1 MIAVEKIKET
11 GPINK
16 QIYFYLLCF
25 IVYFVSVRIYG
36 PISFA
41 RSNTGMGV
49 VARSIFSGLYLL
61 PIINIIYILSRR
73 TIASTVLFLLLSF
86 TLCFINFMKE
96 KFLSM
101 PLIPGDLLLIK
112 EAVDATPAVLK
123 YLVIALILLIPA
135 LSFFI
140 IRKEKKE
147 KPSLLIPSVVTL
159 ILLSVFIYL
168 KKNNSFFHQCINNKY
183 PVTCKFIGA
192 LPNTK
197 LNWLGDNE
205 SFKIY
210 GFTTFF
216 LSKSLD
222 SIFYDKKQVNI
233 QRSDIEKFINKDNTT
248 IEEAEDKPDVV
259 IIMSEAHWNPSW
271 MGGHIPDVTPNI
283 DKLQISKML
292 SPSFGGQTANV
303 EFEVLTGLSTLMSDG
318 ELMYVSK
325 IKRPIYSL
333 ARYFN
338 NNGYESIAM
347 HNNGK
352 NFYNRSFVYPQLGFH
367 QFISISDMT
376 KDNPAGGLTNSAGWA
391 HDKILY
397 DSLFK
402 ELNSDAKPKFIYAIT
417 VENHGLYNDNR
428 YPADSSIVLPSNLT
442 GSSRNR
448 LQTYITGVKRADE
461 HLIKFIDKLKQSKRK
476 TIVIFF
482 GDHLPNLQDTYSDL
496 GFIKNNKMQ
505 DEKYYET
512 PLAVWSNFPIN
523 KSVLQKPRIQSIFM
537 APSILKAIHM
547 PLSPY
552 FNFMSKLNSCYS
564 YIHKIGM
571 KKDDTCS
578 AKSDELLTE
587 YKNLNTDVIEGKN
600 YTFDIMTK

>member
-61 PIINIIYILSRR
+61 PIINIIYMLSRR

-183 PVTCKFIGA
+183 PVACKFIGA

-248 IEEAEDKPDVV
+248 IEEAED
-259 IIMSEAHWNPSW
+259 M
-271 MGGHIPDVTPNI
+271 
-283 DKLQISKML
+283 
-292 SPSFGGQTANV
+292 
-303 EFEVLTGLSTLMSDG
+303 
-318 ELMYVSK
+318 
-325 IKRPIYSL
+325 
-333 ARYFN
+333 
-338 NNGYESIAM
+338 
-347 HNNGK
+347 
-352 NFYNRSFVYPQLGFH
+352 
-367 QFISISDMT
+367 
-376 KDNPAGGLTNSAGWA
+376 
-391 HDKILY
+391 
-397 DSLFK
+397 
-402 ELNSDAKPKFIYAIT
+402 
-417 VENHGLYNDNR
+417 
-428 YPADSSIVLPSNLT
+428 
-442 GSSRNR
+442 
-448 LQTYITGVKRADE
+448 
-461 HLIKFIDKLKQSKRK
+461 
-476 TIVIFF
+476 
-482 GDHLPNLQDTYSDL
+482 
-496 GFIKNNKMQ
+496 
-505 DEKYYET
+505 
-512 PLAVWSNFPIN
+512 
-523 KSVLQKPRIQSIFM
+523 
-537 APSILKAIHM
+537 
-547 PLSPY
+547 
-552 FNFMSKLNSCYS
+552 
-564 YIHKIGM
+564 
-571 KKDDTCS
+571 
-578 AKSDELLTE
+578 
-587 YKNLNTDVIEGKN
+587 
-600 YTFDIMTK
+600 